1 MEDNMALTDKELQEK
16 EVQTSDSQIQDDII
30 DVEIKPIKRKRFRL
44 NGDNNKII
52 ELNTSDLNIS
62 VRLEKGW
69 EELQKLANS
78 VANVD
83 TDEEDFSTLLQEY
96 DKKMR
101 DELDYIFDAKVADK
115 ASDGGTMYDPYG
127 GVLRYEHILDT
138 LLSLYTTNINKEFS
152 AIKRRVSKHTDKYTV
167 PKKSSTTRR
176 TTKK

>member
-1 MEDNMALTDKELQEK
+1 MALTDKELQEK

-30 DVEIKPIKRKRFRL
+30 DVEIKPIKRKKFRL

-78 VANVD
+78 VADVD
-83 TDEEDFSTLLQEY
+83 TDEEDFSTLLQECGGGGGGGGN
-96 DKKMR
+96 
-101 DELDYIFDAKVADK
+101 YIFDAKVADK

-152 AIKRRVSKHTDKYTV
+152 AIKRRVRKHTDKYTG

>member
-1 MEDNMALTDKELQEK
+1 MALTDKELQEK

-83 TDEEDFSTLLQEY
+83 TDKEDFSTLSQEY

-101 DELDYIFDAKVADK
+101 DELD
-115 ASDGGTMYDPYG
+115 
-127 GVLRYEHILDT
+127 
-138 LLSLYTTNINKEFS
+138 
-152 AIKRRVSKHTDKYTV
+152 
-167 PKKSSTTRR
+167 
-176 TTKK
+176 